1 MRVTV
6 DISPKEGGTVEIDGD
21 TSCSYPET
29 HTVATG
35 ADVSL
40 EAVAAP
46 GYHFTEWSG
55 DLTDNENPTEVVKVF
70 YNHQIT
76 AHFAPD
82 GKDFTSEDGT
92 LNIAI
97 PEETTALDGEGDP
110 LTNIEFTVNE
120 TPPLP
125 QEGNIVGSAYDLEP
139 SGATFDPPV
148 TLTWDYEPADVPS
161 GVAEE
166 DLVIGYYDEDA
177 GSWVVLEEF
186 VVETL
191 DMNIT
196 ALVTHLTTFAIIA
209 PAAPPPLPTSAGF
222 SSSSLSISPPE
233 VDIGEA
239 VSISVLVTNTGEEA
253 GSFTATL
260 KINGVIEDTE
270 EITLA
275 GGASK
280 TVAFTT
286 SRDKA
291 STYSVD
297 VNGLLGSFTVKE
309 AASTPAPHPSTTT
322 PSDTPSSETNWAI
335 IAPIIGAVFLAIFLP
350 IKLRRRRGPLD

>member
-1 MRVTV
+1 MDV
-6 DISPKEGGTVEIDGD
+6 SPSGGGTIKVNGSTPSSHPNRTIVSRG
-21 TSCSYPET
+21 S
-29 HTVATG
+29 
-35 ADVSL
+35 DVSL

-55 DLTDNENPTEVVKVF
+55 DLTDNENPTEVVKIF

-110 LTNIEFTVNE
+110 LTNIAFIVNE

-125 QEGNIVGSAYDLEP
+125 QEGDIVGLAYDLEP

-166 DLVIGYYDEDA
+166 DLVLGYYDEDA

-209 PAAPPPLPTSAGF
+209 PAAPPPPPTSAGF

-233 VDIGEA
+233 VNIGEA

-253 GSFTATL
+253 GSFTASL

-275 GGASK
+275 GGASE

-286 SRDKA
+286 SRDKV

-309 AASTPAPHPSTTT
+309 AASTPAPHPSNPVPPDR
-322 PSDTPSSETNWAI
+322 PSGWLI
-335 IAPIIGAVFLAIFLP
+335 GGIIGMTTA
-350 IKLRRRRGPLD
+350 